1 MTTAFFHK
9 HFPHHNTNGLKR
21 QISTFSQKD
30 TETLHQVWE
39 RFNNLLN
46 QCPHHGYESWLLVSY
61 FYEGLTNRERRL
73 VEMLCNG
80 EFLQKDPEEAFE
92 YLNELAEKSHTW
104 TGPSATD
111 STSRSRPAGIYQ
123 LREED
128 SLKAQIE
135 SLTRQIEA
143 LKTKES
149 RGIHMIARAESQEPC
164 FMCGGVEH
172 LAKDCPT
179 YNEMRGVY
187 EEQCNALGVYNK
199 PFSNTYNPGWRN
211 HPNFSWRDS
220 IKLNH
225 REDNGEL
232 SNNRNHQ
239 RHILCLNTIHNH
251 REVLLRIPCKLLWR
265 HRIRRTKSLNHFSH
279 KWWKKAKR

>member
-1 MTTAFFHK
+1 M
-9 HFPHHNTNGLKR
+9 
-21 QISTFSQKD
+21 Q
-30 TETLHQVWE
+30 W
-39 RFNNLLN
+39 
-46 QCPHHGYESWLLVSY
+46 
-61 FYEGLTNRERRL
+61 
-73 VEMLCNG
+73 

-92 YLNELAEKSHTW
+92 YFNELAEKAHTW
-104 TGPSATD
+104 TRPSATD
-111 STSRSRPAGIYQ
+111 STSRSRPTGIYQ

-135 SLTRQIEA
+135 CLTRQIEA

-164 FMCGGVEH
+164 FVCGGVEH

-220 IKLNH
+220 NQAQPS
-225 REDNGEL
+225 GG
-232 SNNRNHQ
+232 Q
-239 RHILCLNTIHNH
+239 
-251 REVLLRIPCKLLWR
+251 WR
-265 HRIRRTKSLNHFSH
+265 TEQQP
-279 KWWKKAKR
+279 